1 MKIKA
6 PQLKSDCLEL
16 FYKVCGEDI
25 PMPKPTL
32 QAKSL
37 IAKNLAEW
45 LKDEKLLRVTW
56 YGGQALTELVLPDK
70 TEKPEQDSQKAIEGI
85 KAILGSRGVKVAKIQ
100 AKHDIR
106 TLCAK
111 IFEVTG
117 KTEDEIYSQISA
129 ISKKRR
135 TELFDKNKGLIPK
148 CQ

>member
-1 MKIKA
+1 MKIKV
-6 PQLKSDCLEL
+6 PQLKDESLAL

-25 PMPKPTL
+25 PMKQPTP
-32 QAKSL
+32 QAKAL

-45 LKDEKLLRVTW
+45 LKDEKLFRVTW
-56 YGGQALTELVLPDK
+56 YGGQVLTEMVLPDK
-70 TEKPEQDSQKAIEGI
+70 TEKTLQASRKAIEGL

-100 AKHDIR
+100 LKHDIR

-111 IFEVTG
+111 IFEVAG

-129 ISKKRR
+129 ISQKRR
-135 TELFDKNKGLIPK
+135 AELFAKNKGLIPK